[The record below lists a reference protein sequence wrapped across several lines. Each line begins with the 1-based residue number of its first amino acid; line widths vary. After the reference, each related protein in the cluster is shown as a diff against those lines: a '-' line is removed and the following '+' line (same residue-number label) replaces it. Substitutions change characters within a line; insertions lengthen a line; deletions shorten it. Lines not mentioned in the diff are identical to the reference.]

1 MSAPAVQVDDIDEE
15 QRDMLSLAYHYPI
28 STATTT
34 HTLNAAPTVKKTIK
48 KKGHIRV
55 SVYYQEYIIRSVFLC
70 IRVYSVHVSVLL
82 FNVHSVAMY

>member
-34 HTLNAAPTVKKTIK
+34 HTLNAAPAIKKTIK

-55 SVYYQEYIIRSVFLC
+55 SVYYILC
-70 IRVYSVHVSVLL
+70 IFMH
-82 FNVHSVAMY
+82 

>member
-1 MSAPAVQVDDIDEE
+1 MIFTSYYSNSDHYALLIIMYTCIVLHRPVSAPAVQVDDIDEE

-55 SVYYQEYIIRSVFLC
+55 SVYYI
-70 IRVYSVHVSVLL
+70 
-82 FNVHSVAMY
+82 